1 MSSDGEWPS
10 PGGSPESPQS
20 PESAGVGRYV
30 VGGFVG
36 LAGLLLL
43 AEPVVDPLAVGDA
56 RIPMFGLAGVALAI
70 GLDLGAVVFYRA
82 GQRTVAMAHGV
93 AGLGWTFL
101 AVGPMLGSGTLLVVG
116 LVVVIGG
123 VLFLAAESRKW
134 V

>member
-1 MSSDGEWPS
+1 MSDEEFPA
-10 PGGSPESPQS
+10 PDPPTLDI
-20 PESAGVGRYV
+20 GRVV

-43 AEPVVDPLAVGDA
+43 AEPVVDPIAVGDA

-70 GLDLGAVVFYRA
+70 GLDLGAFVFYRK

-101 AVGPMLGSGTLLVVG
+101 ALGPLIGSGMLLVVG

-123 VLFLAAESRKW
+123 MLFLAAESRKW

>member
-1 MSSDGEWPS
+1 MSSDSEWPS
-10 PGGSPESPQS
+10 PGAASPPA
-20 PESAGVGRYV
+20 ESAGIGRYV

-43 AEPVVDPLAVGDA
+43 VEPVVDPLAVGDA
-56 RIPMFGLAGVALAI
+56 RVPMFGLAGVALAV
-70 GLDLGAVVFYRA
+70 GLDLGAVVFYRQ

-101 AVGPMLGSGTLLVVG
+101 AVGPVIGSGTLLVVG
-116 LVVVIGG
+116 LVVVVGG
-123 VLFLAAESRKW
+123 ALFLVAESRKW

>member
-1 MSSDGEWPS
+1 MSSDSEWPS
-10 PGGSPESPQS
+10 PGTASPSSSESV
-20 PESAGVGRYV
+20 GVGRYI

-43 AEPVVDPLAVGDA
+43 AEPVVDPLAIGAA

-70 GLDLGAVVFYRA
+70 GLDLGAVVFYRQ

-101 AVGPMLGSGTLLVVG
+101 AVGPVIGSGTLLVVG

>member
-1 MSSDGEWPS
+1 MSSDTEWPS
-10 PGGSPESPQS
+10 PGPTTSSESV
-20 PESAGVGRYV
+20 GIGRYV

-43 AEPVVDPLAVGDA
+43 AEPVVDPIAVGDA

-101 AVGPMLGSGTLLVVG
+101 AVGPILGSGTLLVVG
-116 LVVVIGG
+116 LAVVIGG
-123 VLFLAAESRKW
+123 VLFLVAESRKW

>member
-1 MSSDGEWPS
+1 VTPS
-10 PGGSPESPQS
+10 PPESVS
-20 PESAGVGRYV
+20 VGRYV

-43 AEPVVDPLAVGDA
+43 AEPVVEPIAVGDA

-70 GLDLGAVVFYRA
+70 GLDLGAVVFYRK
-82 GQRTVAMAHGV
+82 GQRTVAMAHAV
-93 AGLGWTFL
+93 AGLGWTVL
-101 AVGPMLGSGTLLVVG
+101 AVGPILGSGTLLIVG

>member
-1 MSSDGEWPS
+1 MSSDSEWPS
-10 PGGSPESPQS
+10 PGTASPSSESV
-20 PESAGVGRYV
+20 GLGRYV

-43 AEPVVDPLAVGDA
+43 VEPVVDPLAVGDA
-56 RIPMFGLAGVALAI
+56 RVPMFGLAGVALAV
-70 GLDLGAVVFYRA
+70 GLDLGAVVFYRQ

-101 AVGPMLGSGTLLVVG
+101 AVGPAIGSGTLLVVG
-116 LVVVIGG
+116 LVVVVGG
-123 VLFLAAESRKW
+123 ALFLVAESRKW

>member
-1 MSSDGEWPS
+1 MSSDSEWPS
-10 PGGSPESPQS
+10 PGTASPSLSES
-20 PESAGVGRYV
+20 GGIGRYI

-43 AEPVVDPLAVGDA
+43 VEPVVDPVAVGDA

-70 GLDLGAVVFYRA
+70 GLDLGAVVFYRQ

-101 AVGPMLGSGTLLVVG
+101 AVGPVLGSGTLLVVG

-134 V
+134 L